1 MSALDKR
8 RLSSSLPR
16 WSLSLKA
23 SMELYVFSCASV
35 DSGLSETLGYR
46 SHTRTCLILVAF
58 LEIKIQPPPLDLP
71 PPEKNMIS
79 VNLFQQ
85 KNLLSR
91 IYKKKIFKTRIAGA
105 KSKKMVNNLKISIC

>member
-35 DSGLSETLGYR
+35 DSGLSETLDYR
-46 SHTRTCLILVAF
+46 SHTRTDLILVVF
-58 LEIKIQPPPLDLP
+58 LEIKIPPQPPDLA
-71 PPEKNMIS
+71 
-79 VNLFQQ
+79 
-85 KNLLSR
+85 SR
-91 IYKKKIFKTRIAGA
+91 PVVFSSFGSRRLHYRREEDRRKMKKEDSDDG
-105 KSKKMVNNLKISIC
+105 